1 MPKKIDL
8 TNMVFGEWTVLREAT
23 KDEKNNKPGA
33 YWKCRCSCGTEKIIN
48 GQTLRNNESKSCGC
62 KVSEHL
68 SNSLKNK
75 NCIDITGKRF
85 GRLVVLGRNYE
96 EEKKHNNNTY
106 WNCKCDC
113 GRIITVVKSSLIQ
126 GQTKS
131 CGCLRRE
138 TAAKQLSI
146 VSKENFINEIGNRY
160 GKLIVIDKTTDALG
174 RLKWKCKCDCGNII
188 EVTSSSLRSGNTQ
201 SCGCIGKS
209 KGEWKIEQILTE
221 NNIIFVKEFP
231 VIIDNRR
238 FRFDFAVFENNI
250 LSYFIEYNGKQHYSP
265 IDYFGGEKYFQY
277 IQDNDNIKTKY
288 CFDNNIPLIK
298 IKYTQY
304 EQLTIKD
311 LLLNK

>member
-8 TNMVFGEWTVLREAT
+8 TGMVFGEWTVLREAT

-62 KVSEHL
+62 KISENL

-113 GRIITVVKSSLIQ
+113 GRIITVVKSSLTQ

-146 VSKENFINEIGNRY
+146 ISKENFINEIGNRY

-265 IDYFGGEKYFQY
+265 IDYFGGEKYF
-277 IQDNDNIKTKY
+277 
-288 CFDNNIPLIK
+288 
-298 IKYTQY
+298 
-304 EQLTIKD
+304 
-311 LLLNK
+311 